1 MKGRHPTVTLMST
14 HSSTTSTATPYPA
27 AFNRRLVHFPA
38 ISSTSVGQLSF
49 QPSQTAPLQTSS
61 PGQAHPPSTFKATTR
76 PKKGQ
81 PAQIFLAAGRKL
93 LRRARTPVNRKAPQT
108 SPPRPARA
116 LPPVSTLGYILSV
129 QS

>member
-1 MKGRHPTVTLMST
+1 MKGRHPTVTLMPT
-14 HSSTTSTATPYPA
+14 HSSTTSTARLYPA
-27 AFNRRLVHFPA
+27 HFNRRLVHFPA

-61 PGQAHPPSTFKATTR
+61 PGQARPPSPSKATTR

-81 PAQIFLAAGRKL
+81 PPQIFRAAGRKL
-93 LRRARTPVNRKAPQT
+93 LRRARPPVNRKAPRT
-108 SPPRPARA
+108 PPPRPALA

-129 QS
+129 RS